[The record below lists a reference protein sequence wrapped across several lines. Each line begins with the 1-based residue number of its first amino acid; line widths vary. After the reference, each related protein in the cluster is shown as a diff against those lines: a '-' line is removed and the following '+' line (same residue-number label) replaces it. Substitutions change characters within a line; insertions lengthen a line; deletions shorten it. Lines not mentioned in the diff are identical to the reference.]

1 VALDSAH
8 DGSAA
13 RTLKAM
19 AAVVVVA
26 AGLKVA
32 APVLLPIV
40 AAGFI
45 ALVVLPTQ
53 ERLIG
58 WGLPKS
64 VAIGLTLLVALLGL
78 GAFTSV
84 LTTSLAEFGQ
94 DLPRLRE
101 QLRGAATDV
110 ASWLAGHGWE
120 GPSATVSQRLDPNVL
135 LDLVTGAASG
145 ILDLLSSFVVILLLT
160 IFALVEA
167 DDLPAKLRLALANPG
182 ADLALY
188 ARIARGVST
197 YAFWKTASNALT
209 GSLVAL
215 ACWAMGLANPLLWG
229 LVAFVF
235 NYVPSVGA
243 LLVAAPIVLVTV
255 VEQGVARGALMGV
268 VQLGIGQLVGSVL
281 EPLVMGRQ
289 LGLSPLVVLL
299 SLLLWGWLWG
309 PVGMLL
315 SVPLT
320 MVVRLLLLE
329 SRDGRALAILMGPR
343 PPPDAPALKAG

>member
-1 VALDSAH
+1 MASDSQA
-8 DGSAA
+8 DGAAA
-13 RTLKAM
+13 RVLKAL
-19 AAVVVVA
+19 AAVVIVA
-26 AGLKVA
+26 TGLKFA

-45 ALVVLPTQ
+45 ALVALPAQ
-53 ERLIG
+53 EKLIG

-64 VAIGLTLLVALLGL
+64 VAIGLTLLVALVGL

-84 LTTSLAEFGQ
+84 LTTSLAEFAQ
-94 DLPRLRE
+94 DLPRIRE
-101 QLRGAATDV
+101 QLRGVAGDV
-110 ASWLAGHGWE
+110 AAWLAAHGME
-120 GPSATVSQRLDPNVL
+120 GPSATVSERLDPNVL

-145 ILDLLSSFVVILLLT
+145 ILDLLSSFAVILLLT

-167 DDLPAKLRLALANPG
+167 EDLPAKLRRALSDPE
-182 ADLALY
+182 ADLVLY

-197 YAFWKTASNALT
+197 YAFWKTTMNALT
-209 GSLVAL
+209 GALVAL
-215 ACWAMGLANPLLWG
+215 ACWALGLSNPLLWG

-243 LLVAAPIVLVTV
+243 LLVAVPIVLVTV
-255 VEQGVARGALMGV
+255 VEQGAGRGLLMAV
-268 VQLGIGQLVGSVL
+268 LQLGIGQLVGSVL

-289 LGLSPLVVLL
+289 LGLSPIVVLL

-329 SRDGRALAILMGPR
+329 SKDGRALAILMGPR
-343 PPPDAPALKAG
+343 PRD